1 MLNIFSFRTPDNIH
15 SNVVLPGAGVVSSEL
30 QTKLEKYESKVAHCE
45 KAAQEARGV
54 RERAMYEEL
63 SRYYTELVAD
73 FRKAIAKHHAA

>member
-1 MLNIFSFRTPDNIH
+1 VGVAWSGI
-15 SNVVLPGAGVVSSEL
+15 VLGEL

-73 FRKAIAKHHAA
+73 FRKAIAKHHPA